1 MRAASIADSC
11 LRALYTH
18 GAEVTLRWQ
27 TVTSGTLDPT
37 TGAMV
42 GGIVLEHSGTSR
54 AFLHTVSPATS
65 ELRMHE
71 EVEIGDV
78 IIDFPPDVDL
88 SGKEA
93 LRFDIGGDTYVQK
106 RVGGPAT
113 RHFDVLSTP
122 GGTGATFRTVL
133 ARKAT

>member
-1 MRAASIADSC
+1 MRSASIADGC
-11 LRALYTH
+11 LRALNAR
-18 GAEVTLRWQ
+18 GADVTLRWQ
-27 TVTSGTLDPT
+27 TVVSGTLDPT
-37 TGAMV
+37 TGAQV
-42 GGIVLEHSGTSR
+42 GGIVLEHSGTVK

-78 IIDFPPDVDL
+78 LLDFAPDVDL

-93 LRFDIGGDTYVQK
+93 LRFDIGGDLYVQK
-106 RVGGPAT
+106 RVGGPAS

-122 GGTGATFRTVL
+122 GGGATFRTVL